1 MDRAVL
7 FFDIDGTVLSEIT
20 KEVPVSAI
28 NAMKAAQQ
36 AGHLL
41 FINTGRTI
49 CSIPPEIRRLK
60 FDGYLCG
67 CGTYLTYQD
76 EVLFSSSIEKKRG
89 REILKKATECNL
101 GVVAEGQEDVYYPER
116 MSRFDGLESSR
127 RYFHRRGMGMEQSI
141 EKGDFIYDKIFLYE
155 DERSDLKSFL
165 EYTKGELEALDRGSH
180 TYEVIQKGYTKAT
193 ACRFIMEKFGINPK
207 NAYVFGDSSNDLAMF
222 QFVEHAVAMGNHD
235 PVLDPYAEFVTKK
248 VEEDGIAFAME
259 HYGMIE

>member
-1 MDRAVL
+1 MDSEKVGVNYLEQLHRISRTDRRRKKKLDRAVL

-76 EVLFSSSIEKKRG
+76 EVLF
-89 REILKKATECNL
+89 
-101 GVVAEGQEDVYYPER
+101 
-116 MSRFDGLESSR
+116 
-127 RYFHRRGMGMEQSI
+127 
-141 EKGDFIYDKIFLYE
+141 
-155 DERSDLKSFL
+155 
-165 EYTKGELEALDRGSH
+165 
-180 TYEVIQKGYTKAT
+180 
-193 ACRFIMEKFGINPK
+193 
-207 NAYVFGDSSNDLAMF
+207 
-222 QFVEHAVAMGNHD
+222 
-235 PVLDPYAEFVTKK
+235 
-248 VEEDGIAFAME
+248 
-259 HYGMIE
+259 

>member
-1 MDRAVL
+1 M
-7 FFDIDGTVLSEIT
+7 
-20 KEVPVSAI
+20 
-28 NAMKAAQQ
+28 
-36 AGHLL
+36 
-41 FINTGRTI
+41 
-49 CSIPPEIRRLK
+49 
-60 FDGYLCG
+60 
-67 CGTYLTYQD
+67 
-76 EVLFSSSIEKKRG
+76 
-89 REILKKATECNL
+89 

-207 NAYVFGDSSNDLAMF
+207 NAYVFW
-222 QFVEHAVAMGNHD
+222 
-235 PVLDPYAEFVTKK
+235 
-248 VEEDGIAFAME
+248 
-259 HYGMIE
+259 

>member
-141 EKGDFIYDKIFLYE
+141 EKEIYY
-155 DERSDLKSFL
+155 
-165 EYTKGELEALDRGSH
+165 DRFS
-180 TYEVIQKGYTKAT
+180 
-193 ACRFIMEKFGINPK
+193 
-207 NAYVFGDSSNDLAMF
+207 L
-222 QFVEHAVAMGNHD
+222 
-235 PVLDPYAEFVTKK
+235 
-248 VEEDGIAFAME
+248 
-259 HYGMIE
+259 

>member
-1 MDRAVL
+1 MYQTIVQAVL
-7 FFDIDGTVLSEIT
+7 AHA
-20 KEVPVSAI
+20 KETPDKLAI
-28 NAMKAAQQ
+28 GFKKIRVTYGELGIQVRAFAQKLQ
-36 AGHLL
+36 
-41 FINTGRTI
+41 
-49 CSIPPEIRRLK
+49 
-60 FDGYLCG
+60 
-67 CGTYLTYQD
+67 
-76 EVLFSSSIEKKRG
+76 
-89 REILKKATECNL
+89 
-101 GVVAEGQEDVYYPER
+101 QE
-116 MSRFDGLESSR
+116 FG
-127 RYFHRRGMGMEQSI
+127 I

-235 PVLDPYAEFVTKK
+235 PVLDPYAEFVTKT

-259 HYGMIE
+259 HYGLIE